1 MEIGVRYCGG
11 CNPRYDRVALVH
23 QLAQRLPEHRF
34 TVAEGG
40 KDYAAVLMVCGCLSR
55 CASLTGL
62 TTPRER
68 LIYVC
73 QRDGLEGVEEAL
85 RALEAQDRFTA
96 SE

>member
-1 MEIGVRYCGG
+1 MRGL
-11 CNPRYDRVALVH
+11 PRYDRVALVH

-73 QRDGLEGVEEAL
+73 QRDGLEGAEEAL
-85 RALEAQDRFTA
+85 CALEAQDRFTT